1 MPAPIILPQW
11 GMAMN
16 DGQIV
21 KWLKEIGEDIKKGD
35 HLVEIE
41 SSKVNA
47 EIEATHDGKLGR
59 IDFKE
64 GVIVDVGTV
73 VGYILFDGETEADLP
88 DLPTENL
95 EVIEEKAQENKPPS
109 SSGSMNTLNQ
119 KATTKQII
127 TPRARRL
134 AKELGIED
142 FSGISGSGPSGRVTE
157 DDIRNFNS
165 SSKKESQISKV
176 PVRETIPMSPLR
188 QTISKRMSESAQ
200 IPSVTLNTKVD
211 ITKTLE
217 LQKNLVKE
225 WRKNRIRPQFQDLV
239 IISLA
244 KSLSDAPHANAH
256 LVDDE
261 IRILDEINIGV
272 AMAVVGGLLVPVIK
286 KADQKNPLEIAQEIR
301 ELAKKS
307 KNNSFDVDD
316 LSGSTF
322 SVTNLS
328 SYNIS
333 TFNPLLNPPEIGI
346 LGIGSTEESVSLSG
360 EKKSF
365 ANLCLTFDHRAWDGA
380 PAAEFLKLISNNLSN
395 IDSIFK

>member
-21 KWLKEIGEDIKKGD
+21 KWLKNVGEEIKKGD

-73 VGYILFDGETEADLP
+73 VGYILFDGEKESDLP
-88 DLPTENL
+88 QLSAQNL
-95 EVIEEKAQENKPPS
+95 EILEENTQENKSPS
-109 SSGSMNTLNQ
+109 NSSKNTSNH
-119 KATTKQII
+119 KSETKQII

-157 DDIRNFNS
+157 DDVRNFNS
-165 SSKKESQISKV
+165 SAQKESQISAV
-176 PVRETIPMSPLR
+176 PVRESISMSPLR

-211 ITKTLE
+211 ITKILE

-225 WRKNRIRPQFQDLV
+225 WRKHRIRPQFQDLV
-239 IISLA
+239 IVAVA
-244 KSLSDAPHANAH
+244 KSLSEAPHANAH
-256 LVDDE
+256 LIGDE
-261 IRILDEINIGV
+261 IRILDQINIGV

-286 KADQKNPLEIAQEIR
+286 TADKKNPLEIAQEIR

-328 SYNIS
+328 SYDVS

-346 LGIGSTEESVSLSG
+346 LGIGSTEESINLTG

-365 ANLCLTFDHRAWDGA
+365 VNLCLTFDHRAWDGA

-395 IDSIFK
+395 IDLIFK